1 MKSFFNRLALYAGVS
16 TNEILEHLYITS
28 GDITAKDLADNH
40 QKMNTPYD
48 PSQSFENLFDQIDEI
63 TELVYAVETL
73 YTVPH
78 TVSIGYNIIQ

>member
-40 QKMNTPYD
+40 EKMNT
-48 PSQSFENLFDQIDEI
+48 
-63 TELVYAVETL
+63 L
-73 YTVPH
+73 YYFKST
-78 TVSIGYNIIQ
+78 I